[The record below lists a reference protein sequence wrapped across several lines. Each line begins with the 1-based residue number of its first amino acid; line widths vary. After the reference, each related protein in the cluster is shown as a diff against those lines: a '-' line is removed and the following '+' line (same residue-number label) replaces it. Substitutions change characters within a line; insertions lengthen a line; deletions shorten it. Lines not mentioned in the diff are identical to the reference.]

1 MKKINYQI
9 RTLDPIIISSESGNQ
24 FMVPTKDYI
33 PGINILGALAAKY
46 IQQKNMGSYFKQK
59 KPDDVNFRDWFING
73 KVNFSNA
80 YKADKIDHIEYVTY
94 PLPFSIQHV
103 KNDESKI
110 FDLLYEDSSEQTK
123 AFNGFGLL
131 KDSKLYKTKIIK
143 STDPHHKRNYET
155 GAPEPNVFFNYES
168 IDANQTFE
176 GTIYGDDK
184 CIEELYKQ
192 FSGLLQLRI
201 GRSKTSEY
209 GKVQLTL
216 RNPENKTEDNI
227 VLNKDET
234 ISLTFLSN
242 VILHD
247 NNGFPSCSMQT
258 LEKYL
263 KEKIPGLTEIKKAFL
278 RTEEIENYVS
288 VWKLKKPSEVS
299 FQAGSCL
306 LLEVKESD
314 IEAMKKLQSVGIGER
329 RHEGFGQIIFGLQ
342 RMRVAKAEFNQ
353 PKFLKPKSEAPKLVK
368 DKTFKIAEEYL
379 KKISAVEALKI
390 VNSNSKGLNKKISSS
405 QIGKLEGI
413 CRISNSDNDF
423 KGKIKNLRKI
433 SKEKLIACHFAKS
446 NLFDFLTK
454 ENILNDSDNKIKTE
468 IGNMESLF
476 NDVGIDLTKMGEITP
491 QLYKVY
497 YLTLFAAMR
506 KAIKGGQN

>member
-46 IQQKNMGSYFKQK
+46 IQQNNLGIYFNQQK
-59 KPDDVNFRDWFING
+59 PADVNFLDWFING
-73 KVNFSNA
+73 KVSYSNA
-80 YKADKIDHIEYVTY
+80 YKTDKIGGNNYVTY

-110 FDLLYEDSSEQTK
+110 FDLLYEDSSDQTK

-131 KDSKLYKTKIIK
+131 KDSKLFKTKISK
-143 STDPHHKRNYET
+143 STDPHHERDYPS
-155 GAPEPNVFFNYES
+155 GAPKPNVFFNYES

-176 GTIYGDDK
+176 GSIYGDDK
-184 CIEELYKQ
+184 YIDELYNQ
-192 FSGLLQLRI
+192 YSGLLQLRI

-209 GKVQLTL
+209 GKVQLSL
-216 RNPENKTEDNI
+216 SRPENKSESNI
-227 VLNKDET
+227 VLNEDDT
-234 ISLTFLSN
+234 ISLTFVSN
-242 VILHD
+242 VILYD
-247 NNGFPSCSMQT
+247 KNGFATSSSKI
-258 LEKYL
+258 LEEYL
-263 KEKIPGLTEIKKAFL
+263 REKIPGLTEIKKVFL

-288 VWKLKKPSEVS
+288 VWKLKKPSEIS

-306 LLEVKESD
+306 LLKVNTND
-314 IEAMKKLQSVGIGER
+314 IGAMKKLIAEGIGER
-329 RHEGFGQIIFGLQ
+329 KHEGFGRIIFGLQ
-342 RMRVAKAEFNQ
+342 RMRVTKAEFDQ
-353 PKFLKPKSEAPKLVK
+353 PEYLKPESEAPWLVK
-368 DKTFKIAEEYL
+368 NKTFKIAEEYL
-379 KKISAVEALKI
+379 KKISAVEALEI
-390 VNSNSKGLNKKISSS
+390 TGANSKGLDKKISSS

-413 CRISNSDNDF
+413 CRISSSNKIF
-423 KGKIKNLRKI
+423 KEKISALRKV

-454 ENILNDSDNKIKTE
+454 ENILNNSDISNEIAKMKT
-468 IGNMESLF
+468 LF
-476 NDVGIDLTKMGEITP
+476 TDVGIDLTKMGEITP

-506 KAIKGGQN
+506 KAIKGGQKQ